1 MTNKIMDKY
10 PLNKNGEGYI
20 DPTAH
25 KAIKNASKTEKHKV
39 RFVIPGEPVAKE
51 RPRRDKRTGRFYT
64 PSKTQNFETVCSLCY
79 GNKHY
84 FDGNQLRVSIL
95 FKFEIPKGYSKKNK
109 EKALMG
115 EIRPSK
121 KDLDNCIKAVLDGL
135 NGKAWKD
142 DRYIHELSA
151 KKIFSDKSEIVVEIE
166 EI

>member
-1 MTNKIMDKY
+1 METRYALDRNS
-10 PLNKNGEGYI
+10 EGYK
-20 DPTAH
+20 DPTAC
-25 KAIKNASKTEKHKV
+25 KAIENTIKKEKHKV

-51 RPRRDKRTGRFYT
+51 RPRRDKKTGNFYT
-64 PSKTQNFETVCSLCY
+64 PKKTQNFETVCSLAY

-84 FDGNQLRVSIL
+84 FDGKQLRVSIL
-95 FKFEIPKGYSKKNK
+95 FKFKIPKSYSKKDRD
-109 EKALMG
+109 KALRG

-151 KKIFSDKSEIVVEIE
+151 KKIFSDKSEIAVEIE